1 VSQANLGILTRRARL
16 PSTCILL
23 ILIAIAGALPSAALA
38 ARPSVPAVFTGT
50 ALWVREV
57 SSTENGLGLAQVAA
71 GAGVRTL
78 YVKAAD
84 GASPEPQFSTALVS
98 EIRSTGTT
106 VCAWTFMYGSD
117 PTAEAAVA
125 ASAAGDGAQCLVID
139 AEGTADVPNLYD
151 AAQVFVRTLRA
162 QVGAKF
168 PIGLASQAE
177 ITEHPTFPYSVFLG
191 PGAFN
196 VVLPLIYWL
205 DFGQSVKEAYAETMA
220 ANAIYGRPILP
231 VGQLYGTPPPPEL
244 ERFRSLAAAYGTAGL
259 SFFDLDA
266 AQPQQLAALNTPLP
280 KLPRRALTAPTVRPG
295 ADGDQIVQAQEL
307 LNAAGAHLPVGGY
320 YGAQTAHATASFQA
334 RHHLTPNGI
343 LNPATWKALLH
354 FTPREPSWANAPPNS
369 AR

>member
-1 VSQANLGILTRRARL
+1 MSEAILGILTRRARL
-16 PSTCILL
+16 GSACVLVTLA
-23 ILIAIAGALPSAALA
+23 AIVGALPSAALA
-38 ARPSVPAVFTGT
+38 ARPSVPAVFAGT

-57 SSTENGLGLAQVAA
+57 PSAASGLRLVEDAA

-84 GASPEPQFSTALVS
+84 GTSPEPQFSSALVS
-98 EIRSTGTT
+98 EIRSAGTN

-117 PTAEAAVA
+117 PSAEAAVA
-125 ASAAGDGAQCLVID
+125 ASAVNDGAQCLVID
-139 AEGTADVPNLYD
+139 AEGSADVPNLYG

-168 PIGLASQAE
+168 PIGLAGQAE
-177 ITEHPTFPYSVFLG
+177 VAEHPSFPYSVFLG
-191 PGAFN
+191 PGGFN

-205 DFGQSVKEAYAETMA
+205 DFGQSVDGAYAQTMA

-231 VGQLYGTPPPPEL
+231 VGQLYDSPTSPEL
-244 ERFRSLAAAYGTAGL
+244 ERFRALASAYGAAGI

-266 AQPQQLAALNTPLP
+266 AQPQQLAVLSAPLS

-307 LNAAGAHLPVGGY
+307 LNATGAHLPVGGF
-320 YGAQTAHATASFQA
+320 YGTQTAHAVASFQV
-334 RHHLTPNGI
+334 RHHLRADGI
-343 LNPATWKALLH
+343 LNPATWRALLY
-354 FTPREPSWANAPPNS
+354 FRPREPSWAKGPPDS